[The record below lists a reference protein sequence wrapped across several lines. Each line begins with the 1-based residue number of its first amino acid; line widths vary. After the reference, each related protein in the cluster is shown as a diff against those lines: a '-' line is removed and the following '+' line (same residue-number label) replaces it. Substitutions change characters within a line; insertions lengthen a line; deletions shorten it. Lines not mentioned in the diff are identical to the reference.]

1 MRRKLRIVLALT
13 ASLSL
18 LALLCAGPLIRKSS
32 RGRTYADV
40 SSIPYRKVG
49 LLLGCS
55 QRLADGRANL
65 FFAYRVTA
73 AARLFQAHK
82 VDYLIVSGDNHV
94 AGYDE
99 PTDMKRALVRAGVPA
114 ERIYCDFAGFRT
126 LDSIVRA
133 REIFGQTN
141 LTVVSQEFHNQRA
154 IYIAR
159 HKGIDALGFNAREVD
174 AFNSA
179 GTRIREQFARVK
191 TVLDVYLFR
200 TRPKFLGPRVEIGDD
215 GVTRLIL
222 APLRVHDSDL
232 PCGGA
237 DERLMMGFGSGAHGA
252 AQDLA
257 EGTA

>member
-1 MRRKLRIVLALT
+1 MKRKLKIALT
-13 ASLSL
+13 LIALLSL
-18 LALLCAGPLIRKSS
+18 LALLGAGPLIRKAA

-55 QRLADGRANL
+55 QHLADGRDNL

-73 AARLFQAHK
+73 AARLFHAHK

-99 PTDMKRALVRAGVPA
+99 PSDMKRALVRAGVPA
-114 ERIYCDFAGFRT
+114 ERVFCDFAGFRT

-133 REIFGQTN
+133 REIFGQTS

-159 HKGIDALGFNAREVD
+159 HRVIDALGFNAREVD

-179 GTRIREQFARVK
+179 RTRIREQFARVK
-191 TVLDVYLFR
+191 TVLDVCLFR
-200 TRPKFLGPRVEIGDD
+200 TRPKFLGPKVEI
-215 GVTRLIL
+215 
-222 APLRVHDSDL
+222 
-232 PCGGA
+232 
-237 DERLMMGFGSGAHGA
+237 EGA
-252 AQDLA
+252 AL
-257 EGTA
+257 TS